1 MSKIHVL
8 PDENLGDVL
17 REYIEIDRKAK
28 GGEKIIM
35 KYPLRSSLY
44 KEGDIFTVLESYEI
58 YPAYNDGI
66 EVKENDTYFIYH
78 SEYYT
83 LEPTDIIHIDNKRYR
98 LVNRKAKAGEKVI
111 ITETHPTLVY
121 TKIGEIVKIIETD
134 GDTCGGMFKP
144 HDIGEKGAVYHFQ
157 YQVLEPVEPVNDIIT
172 AEENDS
178 KSVIDL
184 LANLTQRLVELEKR
198 VVAIDEHNNVLI
210 DHLNDVQEKLNQIKV
225 PYFTTFKP
233 NIYFNIHTKEKSA
246 EEIAKEIIKTLNEM
260 ISKYNQ

>member
-1 MSKIHVL
+1 MSKIHIL
-8 PDENLGDVL
+8 SDEKLDGIL
-17 REYIEIDRKAK
+17 REYIEVDRKAK
-28 GGEKIIM
+28 GGEKIVM
-35 KYPLRSSLY
+35 KYPLRGSLY

-58 YPAYNDGI
+58 YPAYNDGV
-66 EVKENDTYFIYH
+66 EVKENDGYFIYH

-134 GDTCGGMFKP
+134 GDTCGGMLKP

-157 YQVLEPVEPVNDIIT
+157 YQVLESVESVNDIIT

-178 KSVIDL
+178 KSVINL
-184 LANLTQRLVELEKR
+184 LTNLTQRLVELEKR
-198 VVAIDEHNNVLI
+198 VVAIDEYNDVLI
-210 DHLNDVQEKLNQIKV
+210 DRINDVEGKLNQIKT

-233 NIYFNIHTKEKSA
+233 NIYFNIHTKEKSV
-246 EEIAKEIIKTLNEM
+246 EELAKEIIKELSKMNG
-260 ISKYNQ
+260 KYNE

>member
-17 REYIEIDRKAK
+17 REYIEVDRKANI
-28 GGEKIIM
+28 GEYI
-35 KYPLRSSLY
+35 Y
-44 KEGDIFTVLESYEI
+44 FTDDTEI
-58 YPAYNDGI
+58 PNYLKVTGYNDEINYYKVEHNPDEWGATC
-66 EVKENDTYFIYH
+66 EVSIKR
-78 SEYYT
+78 SRT
-83 LEPTDIIHIDNKRYR
+83 LEPTNIVHIDGKRYR

-121 TKIGEIVKIIETD
+121 TKIGEIVKIIKTD
-134 GDTCGGMFKP
+134 GDTCGSMFKP

-157 YQVLEPVEPVNDIIT
+157 YQVLEPVEPINDIIT

-198 VVAIDEHNNVLI
+198 VVAIDEHNDVLI

-233 NIYFNIHTKEKSA
+233 NIYFNIHTKEKTA

>member
-17 REYIEIDRKAK
+17 REYIEIKRHAK
-28 GGEKIIM
+28 E
-35 KYPLRSSLY
+35 
-44 KEGDIFTVLESYEI
+44 
-58 YPAYNDGI
+58 
-66 EVKENDTYFIYH
+66 
-78 SEYYT
+78 
-83 LEPTDIIHIDNKRYR
+83 
-98 LVNRKAKAGEKVI
+98 GEKVI
-111 ITETHPTLVY
+111 ITHHSYNPDYKGSIYKVTSVSDKGTIDVEGIKSITSHDVFYADEYCVLEPTDIVHINNKRYRLADRKAKTGENVIITEADPTLVY
-121 TKIGEIVKIIETD
+121 KKIGEIVKIIETD
-134 GDTCGGMFKP
+134 GDTCNGLIKS

-157 YQVLEPVEPVNDIIT
+157 YKVLEPVESANDIIT
-172 AEENDS
+172 IEENES
-178 KSVIDL
+178 KSVINL
-184 LANLTQRLVELEKR
+184 ITNLTQRLTELEKR
-198 VVAIDEHNNVLI
+198 VVTIDEHNDVLI

>member
-1 MSKIHVL
+1 MSKVHVL

-17 REYIEIDRKAK
+17 REYIEVDRKAK

-35 KYPLRSSLY
+35 KYPLRGSLY

-58 YPAYNDGI
+58 YPAYNDGV
-66 EVKENDTYFIYH
+66 EVKENDGYFIYH
-78 SEYYT
+78 TEYHT

-134 GDTCGGMFKP
+134 GDTCNGLIKS

-157 YQVLEPVEPVNDIIT
+157 YKVLEPVELANDIIT
-172 AEENDS
+172 TEENES

-184 LANLTQRLVELEKR
+184 ITNLTQRLTELEKR
-198 VVAIDEHNNVLI
+198 VVAIDEHNDVLI

-233 NIYFNIHTKEKSA
+233 NIYFNIDTKEKSA
-246 EEIAKEIIKTLNEM
+246 EELANEIIRKLHEM
-260 ISKYNQ
+260 IGKYTQ